1 MKRCLLIILCIMIP
15 LSLVGCTEGKTPSS
29 SVLPSSQS
37 ASSSFSSINTS
48 SVVVNEYKPIT
59 YKIAENTDKFYVNGR
74 TMTVTTAAYS
84 ADTQNGMLFDHAG
97 QGLFFTADCEGDVSI
112 DLALIS
118 EGKEGRDYQLFS
130 VRVDGVATE
139 VTVDSNSTETVRT
152 LSVAKDL
159 PRGKHTF
166 AIYRCNQAILGRA
179 TLLTVKMNG
188 LAEKHIAPEG
198 QLKMVFLGDSI
209 TAGHG
214 SRSVNGAEDQS
225 HNKYMDATYT
235 YAFLCG
241 EALQADFHIIAR
253 SGMATTCKPDD
264 ANNANMYYEY
274 YSYERPERVKYDTS
288 KEDVDI
294 YVISLGTND
303 GGWSKK
309 LVKTNATA
317 LVERVRKDHPN
328 AKIIWAYGQMATDY
342 KDVYSSIIEE
352 LGGAEANLYFYM
364 FSQPN
369 RDGGTTHP
377 NAEAHAMHAEEL
389 TTFIRSIL

>member
-1 MKRCLLIILCIMIP
+1 MKRCLLLVLSIMIP
-15 LSLVGCTEGKTPSS
+15 LSLVGCTKDKTPSS
-29 SVLPSSQS
+29 SDLPSSQS

-48 SVVVNEYKPIT
+48 SVVVNDYKPIT
-59 YKIAENTDKFYVNGR
+59 YKIAEETDKFYVNGR
-74 TMTVTTAAYS
+74 TMAVSTADA
-84 ADTQNGMLFDHAG
+84 QNGMLFDHAG
-97 QGLFFTADCEGDVSI
+97 QGLLFTADCEGDVSI

-118 EGKEGRDYQLFS
+118 EDSEGKDYQLFS
-130 VRVDGVATE
+130 VRVDGIATD
-139 VTVDSNSTETVRT
+139 VLINSNPTETVRT

-166 AIYRCNQAILGRA
+166 AIYRCNEAMLGRA

-188 LAEKHIAPEG
+188 LAENYVAPEG

-214 SRSVNGAEDQS
+214 TRAVNGAEDQY
-225 HNKYMDATYT
+225 HNKYRDATYT

-241 EALQADFHIIAR
+241 EALNADFHLIAR
-253 SGMATTCKPDD
+253 SGMATTGRPD
-264 ANNANMYYEY
+264 ATNNANLYYEY

-309 LVKTNATA
+309 LVKANATA

-328 AKIIWAYGQMATDY
+328 AKIIWTYGQMATDY

-369 RDGGTTHP
+369 RDGGATHP
-377 NAEAHAMHAEEL
+377 NAEAHAKYAKEL
-389 TTFIRSIL
+389 TDFIRSIL